1 VPRKLEPTSPPDL
14 ILPVANV
21 LRAIEP
27 SETFL
32 APVLCPTCG
41 VVDCDDFIHYP
52 WGSSLDSG
60 HAAFNFDPSYIATFD
75 FAMNSFEMLELGDD
89 EYAGLAA
96 SHLSIYRAT
105 GRKSV
110 SVINIEVE
118 SQGIVVVEDSTSSAS
133 AEIADTEYML
143 ADISIT
149 IDDKKGK
156 GEQQKNHDG
165 SCTGMVV

>member
-1 VPRKLEPTSPPDL
+1 
-14 ILPVANV
+14 
-21 LRAIEP
+21 
-27 SETFL
+27 
-32 APVLCPTCG
+32 
-41 VVDCDDFIHYP
+41 
-52 WGSSLDSG
+52 
-60 HAAFNFDPSYIATFD
+60 
-75 FAMNSFEMLELGDD
+75 
-89 EYAGLAA
+89 
-96 SHLSIYRAT
+96 
-105 GRKSV
+105 
-110 SVINIEVE
+110 VE